1 MGLLSTRDRCSELHG
16 LLPHDLP
23 SHRVRAACGRRHIS
37 PPPLG
42 RFATIEEAEA
52 AARTAVDGFASFARI
67 SSPDGMWRLLV
78 RNEYR
83 GEPIPPN
90 AIQRVGMGR
99 EDAANDE
106 ADSVNN

>member
-1 MGLLSTRDRCSELHG
+1 MDFCRMTCQATAF
-16 LLPHDLP
+16 
-23 SHRVRAACGRRHIS
+23 VRLGPAAYLAT
-37 PPPLG
+37 PLG

-67 SSPDGMWRLLV
+67 SSPDGMSRLLV